1 MTTKRTK
8 AASAKG
14 RTRRAPKVVPCLPK
28 PHQPHRGEPV
38 KVGAY
43 TIFLGGTQ
51 YLRAEDLAVADVL
64 LPLTEVPL
72 AFGSW
77 HQLQQTD
84 PSLSQIRGLPPFELN
99 KVYNVLAAPLKD
111 FGGVP
116 DNWGQFLSEVV
127 IPLLASGKKVLAF
140 CIGSHGR
147 TGTFLASLIALV
159 EPEVEDPIAE
169 ARKRHCEKAVETKA
183 QAKAV
188 FALKGIVPSDEYLSR
203 FHY

>member
-1 MTTKRTK
+1 MTKQPKR
-8 AASAKG
+8 ASAKA
-14 RTRRAPKVVPCLPK
+14 RTRRKPKVVPPK

-38 KVGAY
+38 QVGTY
-43 TIFLGGTQ
+43 TVYLGGTQ
-51 YLRAEDLAVADVL
+51 YLRAQDLAVADVL

-84 PSLSQIRGLPPFELN
+84 ASLSQIRGLPPFELN
-99 KVYNVLAAPLKD
+99 KVYSVLAAPLKD

-116 DNWGQFLSEVV
+116 DNWGRFLSEVV

-147 TGTFLASLIALV
+147 TGTFLASLIALL
-159 EPEVEDPIAE
+159 EPDVEDPIAE
-169 ARKRHCEKAVETKA
+169 ARKRHCEKSVETKA
-183 QAKAV
+183 QARAV
-188 FALKGIVPSDEYLSR
+188 FALKGVVPSDEYLR
-203 FHY
+203 MFHY